1 MAENKSTNDAKKITI
16 RLPRAQGKD
25 AVQEEFFS
33 INDKRYI
40 IKRGVTVEIPP
51 ELAEVIENGE
61 KAEEYALNYISELKE
76 QTSAKDKELGITH

>member
-40 IKRGVTVEIPP
+40 IKRGTTVEIPP

-61 KAEEYALNYISELKE
+61 KAEEYALNYISDLKE
-76 QTSAKDKELGITH
+76 QTAAKDKELGITH

>member
-1 MAENKSTNDAKKITI
+1 MAETKSTNDAKKITI

-33 INDKRYI
+33 VNDRRYI

-51 ELAEVIENGE
+51 ELAEDIENAE
-61 KAEEYALNYISELKE
+61 KAEMYALNYISDLKE
-76 QTSAKDKELGITH
+76 QVAAKDKELGITH

>member
-1 MAENKSTNDAKKITI
+1 MVENKSTNDAKKITI